1 MRLTCSSNG
10 VRRGSAGLPSTSVST
25 TAVRGR
31 KEKKTFTVLKTGIR
45 IGGDNHLAVLLQPYA
60 PTVHC
65 EDSDVPLS
73 RESCAM
79 IEFGMEADDEQRL
92 FGDESLDPAVEE
104 ALPHELLSSEVPP
117 PQSPSA
123 RC

>member
-25 TAVRGR
+25 TADRGR
-31 KEKKTFTVLKTGIR
+31 EKKSFTVLKAGLH

-60 PTVHC
+60 PTVRC
-65 EDSDVPLS
+65 EGSDVPLS

-79 IEFGMEADDEQRL
+79 IEFDMEADDEQRL
-92 FGDESLDPAVEE
+92 FGDESRDPAVEE
-104 ALPHELLSSEVPP
+104 PLPYELLSSEFPP
-117 PQSPSA
+117 PPFG
-123 RC
+123 